1 MEQYRYSSCAYCGST
16 VAEQHVRMEMW
27 YGDQLLVFEHVP
39 TGVCDICGE
48 EYLRPDVQD
57 RMIAL
62 AKTSPKST
70 MTVPVYPFTEMRQDS
85 KNKSKRT
92 AIENSRMSEPEI
104 LIATDEEI
112 SNLMET
118 DLEDWDEL

>member
-1 MEQYRYSSCAYCGST
+1 MEQYRYSSCAYCGSN
-16 VAEQHVRMEMW
+16 VSEQHVRMEMW
-27 YGDQLLVFEHVP
+27 YGDQLLIFEHVP

-62 AKTSPKST
+62 AKTDPKST
-70 MTVPVYPFTEMRQDS
+70 ITVPVYPFTEIPAGT
-85 KNKSKRT
+85 KPKGKRPSVED
-92 AIENSRMSEPEI
+92 ARMSEPEI

-118 DLEDWDEL
+118 DFEDWDEL

>member
-1 MEQYRYSSCAYCGST
+1 MEQHRYSSCAYCGSN
-16 VAEQHVRMEMW
+16 VSEQHVRMEMW
-27 YGDQLLVFEHVP
+27 YGDKLIVFEHVP

-62 AKTSPKST
+62 ANTPSKST
-70 MTVPVYPFTEMRQDS
+70 ISVPVYPFTEAQAVA
-85 KNKSKRT
+85 KRKASQKT
-92 AIENSRMSEPEI
+92 VLDTSISEPEI

-118 DLEDWDEL
+118 DLEEWDDL

>member
-1 MEQYRYSSCAYCGST
+1 MEQYRYSSCAYCGSNVT
-16 VAEQHVRMEMW
+16 EQHVRMEMW